1 MNECGSQYIP
11 QWMLGDVRQGRLGD
25 RCDVKP
31 AQYMLHNKQKN
42 SKKKY
47 LGKKKISK
55 KGGCDFILTIKG
67 LVNVCINAIP
77 SNCISDRVQDP
88 LELSKRRILL
98 FLHINNRREKKYNVS
113 RNKGKNI
120 IINML
125 FVLIECLSGQ
135 SEEHQNARIPA
146 NGHVQGSRQAGSKE
160 VAGQAGRR
168 RNLLSSI

>member
-1 MNECGSQYIP
+1 MSVEANTFHNGCLETF
-11 QWMLGDVRQGRLGD
+11 GRAGLETGVTSNQPNI
-25 RCDVKP
+25 C
-31 AQYMLHNKQKN
+31 YTI
-42 SKKKY
+42 SKRIQKKY

-88 LELSKRRILL
+88 LELSKRRVLL